1 MNFAC
6 YRSLK
11 KKKRIKFGTELISV
25 RNVALRTWFEFLP
38 SSGLVWVLV
47 LEGRDRIGGQLPVQ
61 AACQAEGEPTNNYEE
76 ENKMGESEE
85 RQELGSMAT
94 CGLP

>member
-11 KKKRIKFGTELISV
+11 KKRIRFGTELISV
-25 RNVALRTWFEFLP
+25 RNVALRTWSEFLP

-61 AACQAEGEPTNNYEE
+61 AACQAGGEPTNNYKEE
-76 ENKMGESEE
+76 YKMGAIREKTRS
-85 RQELGSMAT
+85 
-94 CGLP
+94 